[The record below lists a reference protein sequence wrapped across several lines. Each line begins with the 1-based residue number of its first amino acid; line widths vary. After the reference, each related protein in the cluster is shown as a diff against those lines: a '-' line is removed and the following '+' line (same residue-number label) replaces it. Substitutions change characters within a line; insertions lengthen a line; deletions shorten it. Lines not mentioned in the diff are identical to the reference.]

1 MHFHPGSTPRGRRAG
16 FYLGGMAR
24 KPWVL
29 HTETKGTGAQMV
41 PLESVEKRSST
52 TEPVFVPRETE
63 RTPESEAPESRA
75 PRRFRIVD
83 VMTREALVDDAS
95 TREAVAAL
103 KHVRSVVDVNV
114 YVWEEDHDRW
124 RLLTLPEQ
132 RAMLELARQ

>member
-1 MHFHPGSTPRGRRAG
+1 
-16 FYLGGMAR
+16 MAR
-24 KPWVL
+24 KAWVL

-52 TEPVFVPRETE
+52 GEPVFVPRETE
-63 RTPESEAPESRA
+63 RAREPEAPEPKA

-95 TREAVAAL
+95 AREAVAAL
-103 KHVRSVVDVNV
+103 KDVRSVVDVNV
-114 YVWEEDHDRW
+114 YVWQEDHDRW